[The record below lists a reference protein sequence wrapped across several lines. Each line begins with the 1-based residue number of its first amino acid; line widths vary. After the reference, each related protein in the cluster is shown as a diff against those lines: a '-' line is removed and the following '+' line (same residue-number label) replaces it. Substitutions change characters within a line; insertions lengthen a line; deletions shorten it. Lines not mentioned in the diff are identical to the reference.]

1 MRQFIFPVVFV
12 LLLTLKH
19 IIDKSGQ
26 GMGEDKKAFL
36 EKESEA
42 NFVRRQN
49 IDNLPYIRIK
59 LSRLPI
65 GVYEGDDERIAYDI
79 KTSEE
84 ELTALSEKRILNL
97 SGVSNTELK
106 LTYGPANLD
115 ALSSYDENFTRLIF
129 NLNRL
134 GLALFEAG
142 LIKESEDTLY
152 YACELGS
159 DIRATYNTLLDIYSA
174 RNDKEAILNLSA
186 IAGKLNSLP
195 AAIIREHIDA
205 CLTSMEEEA

>member
-19 IIDKSGQ
+19 IIDKSSQ

-59 LSRLPI
+59 LSKLPM

-115 ALSSYDENFTRLIF
+115 ALSSYDENYTRLIF

-195 AAIIREHIDA
+195 AANIREHIDA
-205 CLTSMEEEA
+205 CLTSMEEEV

>member
-1 MRQFIFPVVFV
+1 MKQFIFPEVFI
-12 LLLTLKH
+12 LLLVLKH
-19 IIDKSGQ
+19 IINRSGRNI
-26 GMGEDKKAFL
+26 GESKKTFL

-42 NFVRRQN
+42 NFVRRKN
-49 IDNLPYIRIK
+49 IDDLPYIRIK
-59 LSRLPI
+59 LNRIPL
-65 GVYEGDDERIAYDI
+65 GVYDGDDERITYDI
-79 KTSEE
+79 NTSEE
-84 ELTALSEKRILNL
+84 ELRALSEKRILNL

-134 GLALFEAG
+134 GNSLYDAG
-142 LIKESEDTLY
+142 LIKEAEETLY

-174 RNDKEAILNLSA
+174 RHDREAVLNLSA

-195 AAIIREHIDA
+195 AATIREHIDN
-205 CLTSMEEEA
+205 CLSSMEEES